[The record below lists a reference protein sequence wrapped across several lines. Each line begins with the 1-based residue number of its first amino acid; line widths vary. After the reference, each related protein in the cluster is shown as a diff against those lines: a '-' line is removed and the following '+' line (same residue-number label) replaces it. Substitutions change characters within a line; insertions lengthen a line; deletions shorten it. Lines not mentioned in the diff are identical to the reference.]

1 MLNHDEAHY
10 LAQVTHYA
18 QTTVAPLAAKWS
30 LGETPTEAFYVTA
43 AAMGLHALELPVHA
57 GGLGHGFALKAAV
70 CETLAAA
77 DFGIAMSLIN
87 THNVAKHLAH
97 SDNAE
102 VRQTY
107 LPRLLIQ
114 AKTACTALTEPGA
127 GSDFAAIQTR
137 ALRCDGGWRL
147 NGEKAWI
154 INARHASLAI
164 VYAQCAEPGN
174 RDGIAAFLVDLEDAA
189 CERSTSATAVNQ
201 TSIATGGF
209 TLRDYFAPDAHCL
222 MPAGQAF
229 RDILSELNGARIY
242 VAAMCVGML
251 DSAVAHVHA
260 YGQRRQT
267 FGGNL
272 LSHQAWRLEL
282 AKATT
287 DLAAARSLVHQATQ
301 QIDSGE
307 DAQLLAAQAKVF
319 TVQTCRHHLPKLLHA
334 MGAEGLAPTHP
345 VARHVAGAQMAGLTD
360 GSDEML
366 LERIAH
372 LSRSRDA

>member
-1 MLNHDEAHY
+1 
-10 LAQVTHYA
+10 
-18 QTTVAPLAAKWS
+18 
-30 LGETPTEAFYVTA
+30 
-43 AAMGLHALELPVHA
+43 
-57 GGLGHGFALKAAV
+57 
-70 CETLAAA
+70 
-77 DFGIAMSLIN
+77 MSLIN

-137 ALRCDGGWRL
+137 AFRCDGGWRL

-201 TSIATGGF
+201 ASIATGGF

-229 RDILSELNGARIY
+229 RAILPELNGARIMSPRCASVCLIRRLHTSMPMGNAGKLLGATCCHTKHGDLSWPKRRLTSPRQGAWCTKQHSKWIQGKMRSY
-242 VAAMCVGML
+242 WPHRQKYLPYKPAAIICPNFYTPWALRAWPPRTRLHDTSLARKWRVLPM
-251 DSAVAHVHA
+251 
-260 YGQRRQT
+260 GQMRCCWSVLRT
-267 FGGNL
+267 
-272 LSHQAWRLEL
+272 S
-282 AKATT
+282 
-287 DLAAARSLVHQATQ
+287 AARVMLNQRKRPRLCRIS
-301 QIDSGE
+301 
-307 DAQLLAAQAKVF
+307 
-319 TVQTCRHHLPKLLHA
+319 TVSICRA
-334 MGAEGLAPTHP
+334 
-345 VARHVAGAQMAGLTD
+345 
-360 GSDEML
+360 S
-366 LERIAH
+366 
-372 LSRSRDA
+372 